1 MDFCTWLEARNRI
14 LGPYAQS
21 LFGNRS
27 GFGSIVDQSNDSL
40 GCFWQWWV
48 GRYLFF
54 IHLELHRTCAEHGF
68 LEMELLKKCSFL
80 SGFLQSWHC
89 NLSRFYLPLKPVLST
104 SCIDGLSDYAE
115 MSSRYKASHINRMI
129 WWIARKT
136 HEISEQWPDETW
148 IHLYSP
154 ILLRMYHSNT
164 PHGFKYFFLKLFFKI
179 FVPKDVVLQL
189 LASCCYGKQHLVDI
203 MHGSNTTLSCDDA
216 NDAVESMK
224 LHLKTFVWL
233 ALQTN
238 DAIQPGAKIAL
249 FVAHGVHTFSDENC
263 LGKIKAITAIVLKTH
278 GRTMAQRIFQRY
290 LLFMAVF
297 LHQNRNW
304 KTIKWNE
311 QVWIFFS
318 GESDKD
324 HSQKIQHIQMH

>member
-1 MDFCTWLEARNRI
+1 M
-14 LGPYAQS
+14 
-21 LFGNRS
+21 
-27 GFGSIVDQSNDSL
+27 
-40 GCFWQWWV
+40 
-48 GRYLFF
+48 
-54 IHLELHRTCAEHGF
+54 
-68 LEMELLKKCSFL
+68 
-80 SGFLQSWHC
+80 
-89 NLSRFYLPLKPVLST
+89 
-104 SCIDGLSDYAE
+104 
-115 MSSRYKASHINRMI
+115 
-129 WWIARKT
+129 
-136 HEISEQWPDETW
+136 
-148 IHLYSP
+148 
-154 ILLRMYHSNT
+154 
-164 PHGFKYFFLKLFFKI
+164 
-179 FVPKDVVLQL
+179 
-189 LASCCYGKQHLVDI
+189 VDI
-203 MHGSNTTLSCDDA
+203 MHGSDTTLSCDDA

-249 FVAHGVHTFSDENC
+249 FVAHGVHTFRDENF
-263 LGKIKAITAIVLKTH
+263 LGKIQAITAIVLKTH

-304 KTIKWNE
+304 KKITWNE